1 MEVLPVSNNPR
12 SKSFLEKRAHI
23 LVHDSRACSPLQ
35 RIYNTIQ
42 TPIIQIII
50 RLFRSRL
57 AAVGLFLFMSP
68 FLGIAQTRVQVAS
81 GRIADSLRRIEA
93 QRLADSIQMNDSIDE
108 VVVRASSMI
117 GSKFEARNRTGSA
130 YYLSPKE
137 ITLSGYSDINR
148 MLKSVPGVNIYE
160 EDGFGLRPNIS
171 LRGTKAERS
180 ERITLME
187 DGILAAPAPYAAP
200 AAYYFPNAARMYAI
214 EVLKGS
220 SQVQYGPFTTGGA
233 INMISTPIPQ
243 RLQAK
248 LITSY
253 GVYNTLKSH
262 LMVGNSYQHVGFMV
276 EYLRHQSKGFR
287 HDIPDKRTGFQRNDL
302 IAKVAVHT
310 QEDADLRQRLEFKF
324 GFANE
329 DSDETYLGLSETDFA
344 TRPFYR
350 YAGAQKDNLTTRHF
364 QYAATHLLELPNKLK
379 ITTSLYYNY
388 FFRNWYKLN
397 EVRTGHTKAERR
409 NITDILADPETNSL
423 YFDVVTGAR
432 DYIGEALMLR
442 ANKRSY
448 HSRGAQTKGE
458 YRFDLGGGFFTT
470 ELGLRYHADLEDRF
484 QHDDSYSMRE
494 GKMELFLAGLPGS
507 SANRITTAHAFSSY
521 LLTKW
526 VKDIFTLTAGVR
538 YENVRLVDRDY
549 TTADSR
555 RTGHLRVEIP
565 NTAWGI
571 LPGFGINCKVL
582 PILSAFAGVHKG
594 FAPPSAVLGQKPENS
609 WNMESGLRL
618 GWRELRIEVIGFYNR
633 YSNMLGSDLAAQGG
647 QGTLDQFNIG
657 KALVR
662 GVESILQYQ
671 PLPYTWHVR
680 LPLQLS
686 YTFTDTQ
693 MLNNFTS
700 NSWGTVVAGD
710 EIPYIFR
717 HALNAQ
723 IGLETKWVDA
733 TVSIRYN
740 GDMRTTPGQ
749 GRIANR
755 ERIPAHYLLDASL
768 RGRVHKNVTLT
779 VNAINLLNRK
789 YLVSRH
795 PAGLRAGHPF
805 GIYGGLQLTF

>member
-1 MEVLPVSNNPR
+1 MGRTGDREAR
-12 SKSFLEKRAHI
+12 YSFPTNW
-23 LVHDSRACSPLQ
+23 C
-35 RIYNTIQ
+35 
-42 TPIIQIII
+42 
-50 RLFRSRL
+50 RLFRFFSTALLFLGL
-57 AAVGLFLFMSP
+57 AASP
-68 FLGIAQTRVQVAS
+68 FLGMGQTRMQVVT
-81 GRIADSLRRIEA
+81 GQMADSLRRIEA
-93 QRLADSIQMNDSIDE
+93 RRLADSVQMSDSIDE

-187 DGILAAPAPYAAP
+187 DGVLAAPAPYAAP
-200 AAYYFPNAARMYAI
+200 AAYYFPTAARMHAI

-233 INMISTPIPQ
+233 INMVSTPIPR

-248 LITSY
+248 LVASY

-262 LMVGNSYQHVGFMV
+262 AMVGNDYEHFGFMV

-287 HDIPDKRTGFQRNDL
+287 RDEPDLRTGFQRNDL
-302 IAKVAVHT
+302 VTKLAVHT
-310 QEDADLRQRLEFKF
+310 GEEADVQHLLEYKF

-329 DSDETYLGLSETDFA
+329 HSDETYLGLSEQDFA
-344 TRPFYR
+344 TRPYYR
-350 YAGAQKDNLTTRHF
+350 YAGAQKDNLKTRHF
-364 QYAATHLLELPNKLK
+364 QNVLTYLIEVPNRLKVTTH
-379 ITTSLYYNY
+379 LYYNY

-397 EVRTGHTKAERR
+397 DVRVGHTKAERR
-409 NITDILADPETNSL
+409 SIDAVLADPETNHL
-423 YFDVVTGAR
+423 YFDIVTGVR
-432 DYIGEALMLR
+432 NYIGEALMVR
-442 ANKRSY
+442 ANQRTY
-448 HSRGAQTKGE
+448 HSRGVQSKAE
-458 YRFDLGGGFFTT
+458 YRLDLLGGFFTA
-470 ELGLRYHADLEDRF
+470 ELGVRYHADLEDRF
-484 QHDDSYSMRE
+484 QHDDSYAMRD
-494 GKMELFLAGLPGS
+494 GKMELFLEGLPGS
-507 SANRITTAHAFSSY
+507 SANRVTTAHAFSSY

-526 VKDIFTLTAGVR
+526 VKSIFTLTAGAR

-549 TTADSR
+549 TTADPR
-555 RTGHLRVEIP
+555 RTGHLRMEIP
-565 NTAWGI
+565 NSASGL
-571 LPGFGINCKVL
+571 LPGFGVNCKLLPVL
-582 PILSAFAGVHKG
+582 SLFAGLHKG

-609 WNMESGLRL
+609 WNIESGLRF
-618 GWRELRIEVIGFYNR
+618 GWQELRAEVIGFQNR

-647 QGTLDQFNIG
+647 QGTLEQFNIG

-671 PLPYTWHVR
+671 PLPYRWPVH

-693 MLNNFTS
+693 MLNDFTS

-717 HALNAQ
+717 HALHAQ
-723 IGLETKWVDA
+723 VGIETKWVE
-733 TVSIRYN
+733 TSLSVRYN

-749 GRIANR
+749 GKIAER
-755 ERIPAHYLLDASL
+755 ERIPAHYLLDATL
-768 RGRVHKNVTLT
+768 RVHVHKHVTLT
-779 VNAINLLNRK
+779 ANAINLMNRR

-795 PAGLRAGHPF
+795 PSGLRAGHPF
-805 GIYGGLQLTF
+805 GVYGGVQLNF